1 MISSE
6 LFKAAELWA
15 LGGRRSVDIEI
26 NNQTNNKPKYK
37 LWAYSY
43 TQEEG
48 VLVTNESELPT
59 DEQLR
64 KIKREKAEAILS
76 ELS

>member
-1 MISSE
+1 MISIE

-15 LGGRRSVDIEI
+15 LGGRRSIDIEI
-26 NNQTNNKPKYK
+26 NNQTDDEPKYK

-43 TQEEG
+43 TQKEG

-59 DEQLR
+59 DGQLR
-64 KIKREKAEAILS
+64 TIKREKAEAILS
-76 ELS
+76 EL